1 MQTLI
6 KCCFQMLWKWVM
18 KALQLCLSKST
29 AICKWDFTVTC
40 YQDRANIGSKKWTA
54 LVRVRSFEQSSLFK
68 SEPRRT
74 RKISKSKV
82 TIAHV
87 NAFFSFKLNA
97 IIMFVIH
104 IYYVPE
110 TYFTHSQRYG
120 WISHYFMVSM
130 RLENG
135 RNLIFR
141 TFWAKNF
148 SFFKKNFIFTIRFLD
163 VSDHFKS
170 FGTHSWRLFFE
181 KCPCKFFFKFC
192 LSPKWRL
199 RMFMPFFLWNWM
211 Q

>member
-120 WISHYFMVSM
+120 WIFHFFCQPWIFFPPALHFLPHQFYPATIYDAFLTRMQKSVTAYIIFKDWNRS
-130 RLENG
+130 
-135 RNLIFR
+135 NLL
-141 TFWAKNF
+141 N
-148 SFFKKNFIFTIRFLD
+148 
-163 VSDHFKS
+163 
-170 FGTHSWRLFFE
+170 
-181 KCPCKFFFKFC
+181 
-192 LSPKWRL
+192 
-199 RMFMPFFLWNWM
+199 
-211 Q
+211 

>member
-1 MQTLI
+1 MEEITFFGHFSNFAKVQSDDCACSCLFFFEIECNNYVCDTHL
-6 KCCFQMLWKWVM
+6 
-18 KALQLCLSKST
+18 LCL
-29 AICKWDFTVTC
+29 WDVFYAFTKIWV
-40 YQDRANIGSKKWTA
+40 NI
-54 LVRVRSFEQSSLFK
+54 SLFHGLYEARKWKK
-68 SEPRRT
+68 SHFSDIFQILP
-74 RKISKSKV
+74 KSKV

-87 NAFFSFKLNA
+87 HAFFSLKLNA

-135 RNLIFR
+135 RNHIFR
-141 TFWAKNF
+141 TF
-148 SFFKKNFIFTIRFLD
+148 
-163 VSDHFKS
+163 
-170 FGTHSWRLFFE
+170 
-181 KCPCKFFFKFC
+181 FKFC
-192 LSPKWRL
+192 QSPKWRL

>member
-1 MQTLI
+1 MMMPFGHFGQ
-6 KCCFQMLWKWVM
+6 KFSEFFQKNFHFHDTFSRRFRPFRVVWYPFLETFFWKVS
-18 KALQLCLSKST
+18 LQNFWKFLSE
-29 AICKWDFTVTC
+29 
-40 YQDRANIGSKKWTA
+40 SKI
-54 LVRVRSFEQSSLFK
+54 LLE
-68 SEPRRT
+68 
-74 RKISKSKV
+74 SKV

-135 RNLIFR
+135 RNHIFR
-141 TFWAKNF
+141 TF
-148 SFFKKNFIFTIRFLD
+148 
-163 VSDHFKS
+163 
-170 FGTHSWRLFFE
+170 
-181 KCPCKFFFKFC
+181 FKFC
-192 LSPKWRL
+192 QSPKWRL